1 MKDFRRLL
9 LACALAPVVWQV
21 PARADDAL
29 MLLAQDTPTCT
40 PGDPNCP
47 PKPEVAP
54 PPAEPQPEVAPPPA
68 EPQPEVQPPPPE
80 PQPEVQPPEPK
91 PEVAPPQPET
101 QPSPEPEVAP
111 PPAEPKPEVAPPPAE
126 PQPEVQPPAS
136 EPQPEPQPEMQ
147 PPATEVQPTA
157 PKPEVQPPTAAPKP
171 EAQPSAEPRPEGK
184 PDRKSNRPP
193 KPQPAP
199 DAGSVPQPEP
209 DVPSPPPVAPPA
221 PDVPP
226 PPAQPAPD
234 AGTTPPAQPETS
246 QTPPPAALIEKLSDP
261 GAASAIAV
269 GESLDRK
276 AGNMRDV
283 QRGRQVISNDNGVQ
297 VTVEPGGRVIVQ
309 SGDQAVIRHDDR
321 GRFET
326 EHRNFRERPIR
337 DGGRELIFD
346 GRDGGQVRTYYDENG
361 VVIRREREDPQ
372 GRVFVLFGNRFGDGP
387 PDAYDAGG
395 WQPVVQ
401 LPPPP
406 VYDLPRNRYRVETRS
421 APPGYVAEALSAPPL
436 VAVKPAYTLDQV
448 IYSPDLRDRVRSVDL
463 DSITFP
469 TGAWMVESTEIKSI
483 ESVARGIS
491 DALRR
496 NPNEVF
502 LVEGYTDAVG
512 SVVDNLSL
520 SDRRAE
526 SVARVLTDFYRI
538 PPENLVTQG
547 YGESYLKVPTE
558 GPERANRRV
567 TVRRITPLLA
577 TGQN

>member
-1 MKDFRRLL
+1 M
-9 LACALAPVVWQV
+9 
-21 PARADDAL
+21 
-29 MLLAQDTPTCT
+29 
-40 PGDPNCP
+40 
-47 PKPEVAP
+47 
-54 PPAEPQPEVAPPPA
+54 
-68 EPQPEVQPPPPE
+68 
-80 PQPEVQPPEPK
+80 
-91 PEVAPPQPET
+91 
-101 QPSPEPEVAP
+101 
-111 PPAEPKPEVAPPPAE
+111 
-126 PQPEVQPPAS
+126 
-136 EPQPEPQPEMQ
+136 
-147 PPATEVQPTA
+147 
-157 PKPEVQPPTAAPKP
+157 
-171 EAQPSAEPRPEGK
+171 
-184 PDRKSNRPP
+184 
-193 KPQPAP
+193 PQPAP
-199 DAGSVPQPEP
+199 DAGSAPQPAP
-209 DVPSPPPVAPPA
+209 DAPPPPPVTPPA

-226 PPAQPAPD
+226 PAQPGQPAPD
-234 AGTTPPAQPETS
+234 AGTVSPPAQPETS
-246 QTPPPAALIEKLSDP
+246 QTPPPAALIEKLVDP
-261 GAASAIAV
+261 GAAAAAAV

-276 AGNMRDV
+276 AGNLRDV

-321 GRFET
+321 GRFEGND
-326 EHRNFRERPIR
+326 RNFRERRIR
-337 DGGRELIFD
+337 DGGRELTVD
-346 GRDGGQVRTYYDENG
+346 GHNGGQVRTFYDQNG
-361 VVIRREREDPQ
+361 MVVRRERQDRD

-387 PDAYDAGG
+387 APYDAAD

-406 VYDLPRNRYRVETRS
+406 VYTIPRERYRVETRT
-421 APPGYVAEALSAPPL
+421 APPRYVTEALMAPPL
-436 VAVKPAYTLDQV
+436 VEVQPAYTLDQV
-448 IYSPDLRDRVRSVDL
+448 IYSPDLRERVRSVDL

-469 TGAWMVESTEIKSI
+469 TGAWQVEQSEVRSI
-483 ESVARGIS
+483 ENVARGIS

-526 SVARVLTDFYRI
+526 SVARVLTDYYRI